1 VGVEARLWYRR
12 LLLERAAEA
21 LRANGFSAYAVS
33 SAEEAR
39 NLVLS
44 LIPSSSTVGVGGSVT
59 VRELGLIEELER
71 MGCRVVHHWVQAP
84 PEELDALR
92 RAELV
97 SDVFLSSVNAVTLDG
112 KLVVIDGAGNRAAA
126 LLFGPKRVVVVAG
139 RNKLARSV
147 EEGVWRA
154 RNAAVM
160 NCRRLGLRTPCVEL
174 GYCVDCD
181 SPERACRALLVL
193 ERKPSRADF
202 HVVLV
207 DEELGY

>member
-1 VGVEARLWYRR
+1 LWYRR

>member
-1 VGVEARLWYRR
+1 VEARRWYRR
-12 LLLERAAEA
+12 ALLERAAEA
-21 LRANGFSAYAVS
+21 LRRNGFSAYVAWS
-33 SAEEAR
+33 SEEAR
-39 NLVLS
+39 SLVLS
-44 LIPSSSTVGVGGSVT
+44 LVPPGSTVGVGGSVT

-71 MGCRVVHHWVQAP
+71 RGCRVVHHWVQAP

-112 KLVVIDGAGNRAAA
+112 KLVVLDGVGNRAAA

-154 RNAAVM
+154 RNVAAVM